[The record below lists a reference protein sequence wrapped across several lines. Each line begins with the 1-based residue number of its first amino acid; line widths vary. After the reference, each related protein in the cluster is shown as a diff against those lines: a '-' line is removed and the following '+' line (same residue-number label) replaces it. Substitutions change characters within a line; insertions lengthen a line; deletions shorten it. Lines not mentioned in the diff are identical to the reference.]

1 MKKYIFLLSL
11 LCANFSSATEVSGIA
26 SKEIFAK
33 LQTLNLTREGLAAT
47 IDPKASITEETFR
60 NVCQPVGKELQRWSG
75 ENNLKSRQISH
86 KNRNENHAIPKD
98 LEGAY
103 REFEKDSKLMEKVLP
118 YILEGVQGEMHLYR
132 IQVASSC
139 LACHGEKSARPTFIK
154 EKYPKDRAF
163 GFKVGDLRGV
173 YTVFKSTGK

>member
-1 MKKYIFLLSL
+1 MVLLW
-11 LCANFSSATEVSGIA
+11 ANSSFATDVSGLT
-26 SKEIFAK
+26 SKEIFEK
-33 LQTLNLTREGLAAT
+33 LQALNLTREGLAAT

-86 KNRNENHAIPKD
+86 KNRNQNHAIPKD

-103 REFEKDSKLMEKVLP
+103 REFEKDPKLIEKVLP
-118 YILEGVQGEMHLYR
+118 YTLEGVRGEMHLYR
-132 IQVASSC
+132 IQVSSSC
-139 LACHGEKSARPTFIK
+139 LACHGEQSARPAFIK

-163 GFKVGDLRGV
+163 GFKAGDLRGV
-173 YTVFKSTGK
+173 YTVFKATGK